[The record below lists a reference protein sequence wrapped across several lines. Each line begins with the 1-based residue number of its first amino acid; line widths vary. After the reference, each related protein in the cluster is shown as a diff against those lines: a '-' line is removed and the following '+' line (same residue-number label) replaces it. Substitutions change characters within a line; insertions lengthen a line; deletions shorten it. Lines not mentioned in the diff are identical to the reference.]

1 MIVIKYEIIEE
12 ETKMRN
18 ALKKMILTAAL
29 VVTTL
34 VVFPTNAEAKTKTL
48 TYNIDKI
55 TADKFCKDIQSQGTR
70 AVTLHGDKDQY
81 KIVLT
86 VKASSKKKGRA
97 KVRTFA
103 KKVVTAKSNK
113 YGLSYGIKYDDFNIE
128 RYDAKKKV
136 YKTILNNTANDIFYL
151 NGITNKA
158 LHEEFMLRG
167 GWDIKVKTVFPT
179 TEDFKNSS
187 ESVKVQYILDY
198 IGFKCMEYE
207 DTHIRYSF
215 KDLYYGKARGVC
227 SDFSNVYVHAARL
240 IGYNVAADRENNY
253 AAKHSVALI
262 KAKRSDN
269 KYDYFLCGNNF
280 IDSYSNIDF
289 NWIKTTETKANLYKD
304 TPFACWQVA
313 APDEFKVTKLEKGA
327 YNYAKSG
334 RISELDEIL
343 KSKYEHC

>member
-1 MIVIKYEIIEE
+1 
-12 ETKMRN
+12 MRN
-18 ALKKMILTAAL
+18 ALKKMILTAVL
-29 VVTTL
+29 VFGTL
-34 VVFPTNAEAKTKTL
+34 VVLPTTAEAKTKTL

-55 TADKFCKDIQSQGTR
+55 TADKFCKDIQNQGTQ
-70 AVTLHGDKDQY
+70 AVAFNGDKDQY

-158 LHEEFMLRG
+158 LHQENFYIG
-167 GWDIKVKTVFPT
+167 GYYVKKDAVFPT

-187 ESVKVQYILDY
+187 ESVKVHSILDY
-198 IGFKCMEYE
+198 IGENCMIYE

-227 SDFSNVYVHAARL
+227 IDFSKVYVHAARL
-240 IGYNVAADRENNY
+240 IGYNVVADQENNS
-253 AAKHSVALI
+253 AAKHSVSLI
-262 KAKRSDN
+262 KAKRSDG
-269 KYDYFLCGNNF
+269 KYDYF
-280 IDSYSNIDF
+280 IDGATYNRVDF
-289 NWIKTTETKANLYKD
+289 RSLNEKAKKFKGFKGDGSSSLELD
-304 TPFACWQVA
+304 FDFWQVV

-327 YNYAKSG
+327 YNYAKSNI
-334 RISELDEIL
+334 ISELDEIL
-343 KSKYEHC
+343 KSK

>member
-1 MIVIKYEIIEE
+1 
-12 ETKMRN
+12 MRN
-18 ALKKMILTAAL
+18 VFKKMILTAAL
-29 VVTTL
+29 IVTTL

-55 TADKFCKDIQSQGTR
+55 TADKFCKDIQNQGTQ
-70 AVTLHGDKDQY
+70 AVAFNGDKDQY

-158 LHEEFMLRG
+158 LHQENFYIG
-167 GWDIKVKTVFPT
+167 GYYVKKDAVFPT

-187 ESVKVQYILDY
+187 ESVKVQFILDY
-198 IGFKCMEYE
+198 IGENCMIYE

-227 SDFSNVYVHAARL
+227 IDFSKVYVHAARL
-240 IGYNVAADRENNY
+240 IGYNVVADQENNS
-253 AAKHSVALI
+253 AAKHSVSLI
-262 KAKRSDN
+262 KAKRSDG
-269 KYDYFLCGNNF
+269 KYDYF
-280 IDSYSNIDF
+280 IDGATYNRVDF
-289 NWIKTTETKANLYKD
+289 RSLNEKAKKFKGFKGDGSSSLELD
-304 TPFACWQVA
+304 FDFWQVV

-327 YNYAKSG
+327 YNYAKSNI
-334 RISELDEIL
+334 ISELDEIL
-343 KSKYEHC
+343 KSK

>member
-1 MIVIKYEIIEE
+1 
-12 ETKMRN
+12 MRN
-18 ALKKMILTAAL
+18 VFKKMILTAAL

-34 VVFPTNAEAKTKTL
+34 VVLPATVEAKTKTL
-48 TYNIDKI
+48 TYNINKV
-55 TADKFCKDIQSQGTR
+55 TADKFCKDVQSQGTR

-86 VKASSKKKGRA
+86 VKASSKKDGRA

-103 KKVVTAKSNK
+103 KKVVIAENNK
-113 YGLSYGIKYDDFNIE
+113 YGLSYGIKYDDYNIE
-128 RYDAKKKV
+128 KFDAKKKV

-158 LHEEFMLRG
+158 LHQENFYIG
-167 GWDIKVKTVFPT
+167 GYYVKKDAVFPT

-187 ESVKVQYILDY
+187 ESVKVQLILDY
-198 IGFKCMEYE
+198 MGSMNCMTYE

-215 KDLYYGKARGVC
+215 KDLYYGKAQGVC
-227 SDFSNVYVHAARL
+227 GDFSNMYVHAARL

-253 AAKHSVALI
+253 AAKHSIALI
-262 KAKRSDN
+262 KAKRSDD
-269 KYDYFLCGNNF
+269 KYDYFVGNNNNLVN
-280 IDSYSNIDF
+280 YSKINYS
-289 NWIKTTETKANLYKD
+289 WVKSTGTKVELYKELY
-304 TPFACWQVA
+304 FESWQVA

-334 RISELDEIL
+334 MISELNEVL
-343 KSKYEHC
+343 KNK

>member
-1 MIVIKYEIIEE
+1 
-12 ETKMRN
+12 MRN
-18 ALKKMILTAAL
+18 VFKKMILTAAL

-34 VVFPTNAEAKTKTL
+34 VVLPATVEAKTKNL
-48 TYNIDKI
+48 TYNINKVS
-55 TADKFCKDIQSQGTR
+55 ANKFCKDIQSQGTR

-158 LHEEFMLRG
+158 LHQENFYIDEYY
-167 GWDIKVKTVFPT
+167 VKKDAVFPT

-187 ESVKVQYILDY
+187 ESVKVQLILDY
-198 IGFKCMEYE
+198 MGSMNCMHY
-207 DTHIRYSF
+207 DDVKIKYSF

-227 SDFSNVYVHAARL
+227 GDFSNMYVHAARL

-262 KAKRSDN
+262 KAKRSDG
-269 KYDYFLCGNNF
+269 KYDYFVAANNSV
-280 IDSYSNIDF
+280 DSYSKVDF
-289 NWIKTTETKANLYKD
+289 SDWNKEIKKFKGFKGNGRGYELSFPY
-304 TPFACWQVA
+304 WQTV
-313 APDEFKVTKLEKGA
+313 APDEFRVTTLEKGA

-334 RISELDEIL
+334 MISELNEIL
-343 KSKYEHC
+343 KNK

>member
-1 MIVIKYEIIEE
+1 
-12 ETKMRN
+12 MRN
-18 ALKKMILTAAL
+18 VFKKMILTAVL
-29 VVTTL
+29 VFGTL
-34 VVFPTNAEAKTKTL
+34 VVLPTTAEAKTKTL
-48 TYNIDKI
+48 TYNINKV
-55 TADKFCKDIQSQGTR
+55 TADEFCKDIQSQGTR

-158 LHEEFMLRG
+158 LHQENFYIG
-167 GWDIKVKTVFPT
+167 GYYVKKDAVFPT

-187 ESVKVQYILDY
+187 ESVKVQLILDY
-198 IGFKCMEYE
+198 IGDNCMIYE

-227 SDFSNVYVHAARL
+227 GDFSNMYVHAARL
-240 IGYNVAADRENNY
+240 IGYNVVADRENNY
-253 AAKHSVALI
+253 AAKHSTALI
-262 KAKRSDN
+262 KAKRSDG
-269 KYDYFLCGNNF
+269 KYDYFEAGNNS
-280 IDSYSNIDF
+280 INTYIIELKACEQSS
-289 NWIKTTETKANLYKD
+289 IKIGNL
-304 TPFACWQVA
+304 AVWQVKN
-313 APDEFKVTKLEKGA
+313 PEEFKVSKLEKEA
-327 YNYAKSG
+327 YKYAIKLPK
-334 RISELDEIL
+334 SELEEIL
-343 KSKYEHC
+343 KSK

>member
-1 MIVIKYEIIEE
+1 
-12 ETKMRN
+12 MRN
-18 ALKKMILTAAL
+18 VFKKMILTAVL
-29 VVTTL
+29 VFGTL
-34 VVFPTNAEAKTKTL
+34 VVLPPTVEAKTKTL
-48 TYNIDKI
+48 TYNINNV
-55 TADKFCKDIQSQGTR
+55 TADEFCKDIQSQGTR

-158 LHEEFMLRG
+158 LHEHPCYDNNL
-167 GWDIKVKTVFPT
+167 IST

-187 ESVKVQYILDY
+187 ESVKVEFVLNY
-198 IGFKCMEYE
+198 IGFNCMDYE
-207 DTHIRYSF
+207 FTNKKTDF
-215 KDLYYGKARGVC
+215 KSLYYNKGRGTC
-227 SDFSNVYVHAARL
+227 GDFAKVDVHAARL
-240 IGYNVAADRENNY
+240 IGYNVVADQEDNY

-262 KAKRSDN
+262 KAKRSDG
-269 KYDYFLCGNNF
+269 KYDYFIGGNGHVE
-280 IDSYSNIDF
+280 SYSKINFKKLSKEAKNFKGFKGDGSDILTFDF
-289 NWIKTTETKANLYKD
+289 
-304 TPFACWQVA
+304 WQVV

-334 RISELDEIL
+334 RVSELEKIL
-343 KSKYEHC
+343 KNK

>member
-1 MIVIKYEIIEE
+1 MKNV
-12 ETKMRN
+12 
-18 ALKKMILTAAL
+18 LKKMILTAAL

-55 TADKFCKDIQSQGTR
+55 TADKFCKDIQNRGTQ
-70 AVTLHGDKDQY
+70 AVAFNGDKDQY

-158 LHEEFMLRG
+158 LHQEGICVDEYYAKK
-167 GWDIKVKTVFPT
+167 DAVFPT

-187 ESVKVQYILDY
+187 ESVKVQLILDY
-198 IGFKCMEYE
+198 IDENCMIYE

-227 SDFSNVYVHAARL
+227 GDFSNMYVHAARL

-262 KAKRSDN
+262 KAKRSDG
-269 KYDYFLCGNNF
+269 KYDYFINSVTYNRV
-280 IDSYSNIDF
+280 DF
-289 NWIKTTETKANLYKD
+289 RSLNEKAKKFKGFKGDGSSSLELA
-304 TPFACWQVA
+304 FSFWQVV

-334 RISELDEIL
+334 MVSELKEIL
-343 KSKYEHC
+343 EDTLKSR

>member
-1 MIVIKYEIIEE
+1 
-12 ETKMRN
+12 MRN

-55 TADKFCKDIQSQGTR
+55 TADKFCKDIQNQGTQ
-70 AVTLHGDKDQY
+70 AVAFNGDKDQY

-198 IGFKCMEYE
+198 IGMVMDYE

-227 SDFSNVYVHAARL
+227 SDFSNVYVHVARL

-269 KYDYFLCGNNF
+269 KYDYFLCSNNSVG
-280 IDSYSNIDF
+280 SYSNIDF
-289 NWIKTTETKANLYKD
+289 KWLKTTETKAKLYKD
-304 TPFACWQVA
+304 LPFACWQVA

-334 RISELDEIL
+334 MVSELKEIL
-343 KSKYEHC
+343 EDTLKSR

>member
-1 MIVIKYEIIEE
+1 
-12 ETKMRN
+12 MRN
-18 ALKKMILTAAL
+18 VFKKMILTAVL
-29 VVTTL
+29 VFGTL
-34 VVFPTNAEAKTKTL
+34 VVLPATVEAKTKTL
-48 TYNIDKI
+48 TYNINNV
-55 TADKFCKDIQSQGTR
+55 TADEFCKDIQSQGTR

-158 LHEEFMLRG
+158 LHQEGICVDEYYAKK
-167 GWDIKVKTVFPT
+167 DAVFPT

-198 IGFKCMEYE
+198 IGFNCMEYE
-207 DTHIRYSF
+207 DTNKKTDF
-215 KDLYYGKARGVC
+215 KSLYYGKARGVC

-240 IGYNVAADRENNY
+240 IGYNVVADRENNY

-334 RISELDEIL
+334 MVSELNEIL
-343 KSKYEHC
+343 KNKYEHC

>member
-1 MIVIKYEIIEE
+1 
-12 ETKMRN
+12 MRN
-18 ALKKMILTAAL
+18 VFKKMILTAVL
-29 VVTTL
+29 VFGTL
-34 VVFPTNAEAKTKTL
+34 VVLPTTAEAKTKTL
-48 TYNIDKI
+48 TYNINKV
-55 TADKFCKDIQSQGTR
+55 TADEFCKDIQSQGTR

-198 IGFKCMEYE
+198 IGFNCMDYE

-227 SDFSNVYVHAARL
+227 GDFSNMYVHAARL
-240 IGYNVAADRENNY
+240 IGYNVVADRENNY
-253 AAKHSVALI
+253 AAKHSTALI
-262 KAKRSDN
+262 KAKRSDG
-269 KYDYFLCGNNF
+269 KYDYFEGNNNS
-280 IDSYSNIDF
+280 INTYIIELKACEQSS
-289 NWIKTTETKANLYKD
+289 IKIGNL
-304 TPFACWQVA
+304 AVWQVKN
-313 APDEFKVTKLEKGA
+313 PEEFKVSKLEKEA
-327 YNYAKSG
+327 YKYAIKLPK
-334 RISELDEIL
+334 SELEEIL
-343 KSKYEHC
+343 KSK

>member
-1 MIVIKYEIIEE
+1 
-12 ETKMRN
+12 MRN
-18 ALKKMILTAAL
+18 ALKKMILTAVL
-29 VVTTL
+29 VLGTL
-34 VVFPTNAEAKTKTL
+34 VILPTTAEAKTKTL
-48 TYNIDKI
+48 TYNIDKT
-55 TADKFCKDIQSQGTR
+55 TADKFCKDIQNQGTQ
-70 AVTLHGDKDQY
+70 AVAFNGDKNQY

-113 YGLSYGIKYDDFNIE
+113 YGLSYGIKYDDFNSE

-158 LHEEFMLRG
+158 LHQESICVDEYYA
-167 GWDIKVKTVFPT
+167 KKNAVFPT
-179 TEDFKNSS
+179 TEDFKKSS
-187 ESVKVQYILDY
+187 DSVKVQFILDY
-198 IGFKCMEYE
+198 ISDNCMIYE

-227 SDFSNVYVHAARL
+227 GDFSNMYVHAARL

-253 AAKHSVALI
+253 AAKHSIALI
-262 KAKRSDN
+262 KAKRSDG
-269 KYDYFLCGNNF
+269 KYDYFINCVTYNRV
-280 IDSYSNIDF
+280 DF
-289 NWIKTTETKANLYKD
+289 RSLNEKAKKFKGFKGDGSSSLELD
-304 TPFACWQVA
+304 FSFWQVV

-327 YNYAKSG
+327 YNYAKSDM
-334 RISELDEIL
+334 ISELDEIL
-343 KSKYEHC
+343 KNK

>member
-1 MIVIKYEIIEE
+1 
-12 ETKMRN
+12 MRN
-18 ALKKMILTAAL
+18 VFKKMILTAAL

-48 TYNIDKI
+48 TYNINKVS
-55 TADKFCKDIQSQGTR
+55 ADKFCKDIQNQGTQ
-70 AVTLHGDKDQY
+70 AVAFNGDKDQY

-158 LHEEFMLRG
+158 LHQEGICVDEYYAKK
-167 GWDIKVKTVFPT
+167 DAVFPT

-187 ESVKVQYILDY
+187 ESVKVQLILDY
-198 IGFKCMEYE
+198 IDENCMIYE

-227 SDFSNVYVHAARL
+227 GDFSNMYVHAARL
-240 IGYNVAADRENNY
+240 IGYNVVADRENNY

-262 KAKRSDN
+262 KAKRSDG
-269 KYDYFLCGNNF
+269 KYDYFINSVTYNRV
-280 IDSYSNIDF
+280 DF
-289 NWIKTTETKANLYKD
+289 RSLNEKAKKFKGFKGDGSSSLELA
-304 TPFACWQVA
+304 FSFWQVV

-334 RISELDEIL
+334 MVSELKEIL
-343 KSKYEHC
+343 EDTLKSR

>member
-1 MIVIKYEIIEE
+1 
-12 ETKMRN
+12 MRN
-18 ALKKMILTAAL
+18 VFKKMILTAVL
-29 VVTTL
+29 VFGTL
-34 VVFPTNAEAKTKTL
+34 VVLPTTAEAKTKTL
-48 TYNIDKI
+48 TYNINNV
-55 TADKFCKDIQSQGTR
+55 TADEFCKDIQSQGTR

-158 LHEEFMLRG
+158 LHQENFYIG
-167 GWDIKVKTVFPT
+167 GYYVKKDAVFPT

-187 ESVKVQYILDY
+187 ESVKVQLILDY
-198 IGFKCMEYE
+198 IGDNCMIYE

-227 SDFSNVYVHAARL
+227 GDFSNMYVHAARL
-240 IGYNVAADRENNY
+240 IGYNVVADRENNY
-253 AAKHSVALI
+253 AAKHSTALI
-262 KAKRSDN
+262 KAKRSDG
-269 KYDYFLCGNNF
+269 KYDYFEAGNNS
-280 IDSYSNIDF
+280 INTYIIELKACEQSS
-289 NWIKTTETKANLYKD
+289 IKIGNL
-304 TPFACWQVA
+304 AVWQVKN
-313 APDEFKVTKLEKGA
+313 PEEFKVSKLEKEA
-327 YNYAKSG
+327 YKYAIKLPK
-334 RISELDEIL
+334 SELEEIL
-343 KSKYEHC
+343 KSK

>member
-1 MIVIKYEIIEE
+1 
-12 ETKMRN
+12 MRN
-18 ALKKMILTAAL
+18 VFKKMILTAVL
-29 VVTTL
+29 VFGTL
-34 VVFPTNAEAKTKTL
+34 VVLPATVEAKTKTL
-48 TYNIDKI
+48 TYNINKV
-55 TADKFCKDIQSQGTR
+55 TADEFCKDIQSQGTR

-158 LHEEFMLRG
+158 LHQENFYIG
-167 GWDIKVKTVFPT
+167 GYYVKKDAVFPT

-187 ESVKVQYILDY
+187 ESVKVQLILDY
-198 IGFKCMEYE
+198 IGDNCMIYE

-227 SDFSNVYVHAARL
+227 GDFSNMYVHAARL
-240 IGYNVAADRENNY
+240 IGYNVVADRENNY
-253 AAKHSVALI
+253 AAKHSTALI
-262 KAKRSDN
+262 KAKRSDG
-269 KYDYFLCGNNF
+269 KYDYFEAGNNS
-280 IDSYSNIDF
+280 INTYIIELKACEQSS
-289 NWIKTTETKANLYKD
+289 IKIGNL
-304 TPFACWQVA
+304 AVWQVKN
-313 APDEFKVTKLEKGA
+313 PEEFKVSKLEKEA
-327 YNYAKSG
+327 YKYAIK
-334 RISELDEIL
+334 IPKSELEEIL
-343 KSKYEHC
+343 KSK

>member
-1 MIVIKYEIIEE
+1 
-12 ETKMRN
+12 MRN
-18 ALKKMILTAAL
+18 VFKKMILTAVL
-29 VVTTL
+29 VFGTL
-34 VVFPTNAEAKTKTL
+34 VVLPTTAEAKTKTL

-55 TADKFCKDIQSQGTR
+55 TADKFCKDIQNQGTQ
-70 AVTLHGDKDQY
+70 AVAFNGDKDQY

-158 LHEEFMLRG
+158 LHQENFYIG
-167 GWDIKVKTVFPT
+167 GYYVKKDAVFPT

-187 ESVKVQYILDY
+187 ESVKVQLILDY
-198 IGFKCMEYE
+198 MGSMNCMHY
-207 DTHIRYSF
+207 DDVKIKYSF

-334 RISELDEIL
+334 MISELDEIL
-343 KSKYEHC
+343 KSK

>member
-1 MIVIKYEIIEE
+1 
-12 ETKMRN
+12 MRN
-18 ALKKMILTAAL
+18 VFKKMILTAAL

-48 TYNIDKI
+48 TYNINKVS
-55 TADKFCKDIQSQGTR
+55 ADKFCKDIQNQGTQ
-70 AVTLHGDKDQY
+70 AVAFNGDKDQY

-158 LHEEFMLRG
+158 LHQEGICVDEYYAKK
-167 GWDIKVKTVFPT
+167 DAVFPT

-187 ESVKVQYILDY
+187 ESVKVQFILDY
-198 IGFKCMEYE
+198 IGENCMDYEFNNKKTDFK
-207 DTHIRYSF
+207 S
-215 KDLYYGKARGVC
+215 LYYGKARGVC
-227 SDFSNVYVHAARL
+227 IDFSKVDVHVARL
-240 IGYNVAADRENNY
+240 IGYNVVADQETNY
-253 AAKHSVALI
+253 AAKHSVSLI
-262 KAKRSDN
+262 KAKRSDG
-269 KYDYFLCGNNF
+269 KYDYFIGCNGNVK
-280 IDSYSNIDF
+280 SYSKINFKKLSKEAKNFKGFKGDGSDILTF
-289 NWIKTTETKANLYKD
+289 SY
-304 TPFACWQVA
+304 WQVV

-334 RISELDEIL
+334 MISELDEIL
-343 KSKYEHC
+343 KSK